1 MKRLIDKDMLIEQ
14 LKVLQEAYDPLKYHS
29 PEIAGSVNVAKGAL
43 WMTTNMIEAQPTI
56 DAVPQWIPCSE
67 RMPQWWWINP
77 EADEKE
83 RIWDGEK
90 VIVCGTIGDW
100 PYSGVACGMYGP
112 DGWSIEDD
120 AFSDDDVPVAW
131 MPLPVPY
138 EEEE

>member
-1 MKRLIDKDMLIEQ
+1 MRLIDSDALIAKFKDDLES
-14 LKVLQEAYDPLKYHS
+14 LQEFEFQLAT
-29 PEIAGSVNVAKGAL
+29 IGAIN
-43 WMTTNMIEAQPTI
+43 TVKHQPTI

-77 EADEKE
+77 EADEEE

-131 MPLPVPY
+131 MPMPEPY
-138 EEEE
+138 RAERKEE

>member
-1 MKRLIDKDMLIEQ
+1 MRLIDSDALIAKFKDDLEN
-14 LKVLQEAYDPLKYHS
+14 LQEFAFQLAT
-29 PEIAGSVNVAKGAL
+29 IGAIN
-43 WMTTNMIEAQPTI
+43 TVKHQPTI

-131 MPLPVPY
+131 MPLPKPY
-138 EEEE
+138 EVEHETDRR